1 MSPTPEQFMWAF
13 VRAMLL
19 IANGSVHE
27 GMMSFASDASKIDL
41 DLGILG
47 MACVMCQNAEE
58 AIQIMAGF
66 PSAPD
71 EVKKYYDDPQSAME
85 KWKK

>member
-1 MSPTPEQFMWAF
+1 MSPTPERFMWAF
-13 VRAMLL
+13 TRAMEY
-19 IANGSVHE
+19 IANGEVRN

-41 DLGILG
+41 DLGIMG
-47 MACVMCQNAEE
+47 MACMMCQNAEE
-58 AIQIMAGF
+58 AIKIMAGF

-71 EVKKYYDDPQSAME
+71 EVKKYYDNPQSAME

>member
-1 MSPTPEQFMWAF
+1 MAPTSDQFTWAF
-13 VRAMLL
+13 GRAMEY
-19 IANGSVHE
+19 IKNGEVRN

-41 DLGILG
+41 ELGIMG
-47 MACVMCQNAEE
+47 FGCVMCQNAVE

-66 PSAPD
+66 PSAPA
-71 EVKKYYDDPQSAME
+71 EIKKYYDNPQSALE